1 MAKIVAIDFETA
13 NERRSSPCAV
23 GLAWIEG
30 GAVSRREYRL
40 IRPPELRF
48 SPFNIRV
55 HGLTA
60 EDVRG
65 APEFPEVMAEFLP
78 EIAGAIVLAHNASFD
93 VGVLRE
99 TLLEYGRPVPAF
111 SSLCTVQVARA
122 IWPGMASFKLNAVAE
137 SLDLRFRHHHAG
149 DDAAACARIALAA
162 ASRVGAGCVSELPAR
177 LGVALGG
184 AEARGATGTRPGG
197 RGGAGRV
204 RRNPAPAA
212 GGRGDVDLR
221 FRVGGSAGNE
231 YVVSARQAM
240 DRIDLACECTGWRM
254 RRWCRHVTAL
264 ADGEVEMLRSGNAA
278 DLPAFAALVARFRR
292 SSPTPRAG
300 F

>member
-1 MAKIVAIDFETA
+1 VAKIVAIDFETA

-40 IRPPELRF
+40 IRPRDLRF

-65 APEFPEVMAEFLP
+65 APEFPEAMAEFLP

-99 TLLEYGRPVPAF
+99 TLLEYGQPVPAF

-122 IWPGMASFKLNAVAE
+122 TWPDMPSFKLNAVAE
-137 SLDLRFRHHHAG
+137 RLDLRFRHHHAG

-162 ASRVGAGCVSELPAR
+162 ARRAGADCVSELPAR

-184 AEARGATGTRPGG
+184 GEARHAAGTRPGP
-197 RGGAGRV
+197 RGAGPV
-204 RRNPAPAA
+204 RRTPAPAA
-212 GGRGDVDLR
+212 AGRGDVDLR
-221 FRVGGSAGNE
+221 FRVSGSAGNE
-231 YVVSARQAM
+231 YVVSARQALG
-240 DRIDLACECTGWRM
+240 RIDLACECSGWRM

-292 SSPTPRAG
+292 ASPMPRAG